1 MTERETRMA
10 FQAEQAAKQKADF
23 ERRQQ
28 EHQNYLESE
37 EYQRDQHDAYE
48 KLWAAKAQKEGWQYT
63 PKPFKG
69 ALQRK
74 QESEQQREAEIA
86 YLKERLAQLENK

>member
-10 FQAEQAAKQKADF
+10 YQAEQAAKQKADF
-23 ERRQQ
+23 EKRMEDQ
-28 EHQNYLESE
+28 EAYMQSE
-37 EYQRDQHDAYE
+37 EYLRDQHDAYE

-86 YLKERLAQLENK
+86 YLKERLAALEQK